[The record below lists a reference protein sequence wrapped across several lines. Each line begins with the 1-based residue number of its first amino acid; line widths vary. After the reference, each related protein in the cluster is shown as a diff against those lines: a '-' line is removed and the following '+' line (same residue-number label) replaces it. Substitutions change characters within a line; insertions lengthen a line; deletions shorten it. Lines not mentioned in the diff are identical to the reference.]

1 MDAITEVLQK
11 NSTRLLRYSL
21 AVVLLWIGG
30 LKFLDPSP
38 VVGLLDGSLPFL
50 ASAGFV
56 YVLGVFELT
65 AAALLVAGKALRIVT
80 LLVAGQFAGTLLI
93 FLIAPAVTYGEA
105 GFPGLSLAGEFL
117 LKDVVLLA
125 ATLSVFAAQPAATEL
140 NRSVA

>member
-38 VVGLLDGSLPFL
+38 VVGLLDVSLPFL

-65 AAALLVAGKALRIVT
+65 AAALLVGGKALRIVT
-80 LLVAGQFAGTLLI
+80 LLVAGQFAATLLI

-105 GFPGLSLAGEFL
+105 GRSLM
-117 LKDVVLLA
+117 
-125 ATLSVFAAQPAATEL
+125 TTTS
-140 NRSVA
+140 R